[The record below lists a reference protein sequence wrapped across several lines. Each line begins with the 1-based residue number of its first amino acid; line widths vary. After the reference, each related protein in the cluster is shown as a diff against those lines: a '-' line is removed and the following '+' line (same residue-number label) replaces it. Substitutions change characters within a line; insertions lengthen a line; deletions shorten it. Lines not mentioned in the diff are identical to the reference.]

1 MDVRNVLRL
10 KQKNVVLQFTPYVE
24 LPFSPI
30 KPHQINYII
39 LTIIII
45 IVIIIMDG
53 NHLCREIKSSP
64 LFQLCQP
71 LLQFQPSP
79 PLNEVQKMTISLAS
93 KLPWSGPDPWL
104 LFVPLRW
111 CGHVA
116 L

>member
-64 LFQLCQP
+64 LFQ
-71 LLQFQPSP
+71 FQPSP